1 MAQFNRRTFLKHTA
15 LSGGTWLAASAKSY
29 GLMARQKSVG
39 RPLGANERIR
49 IAIAGLRG
57 KGTDHIVQFAKLK
70 DQNVEI
76 ACLVD
81 PDSRLF
87 ESRLKLCEDH
97 GVARPQ
103 VLLQDIRYALDDRNL
118 DGISIVTPNHWH
130 SLMTIWA
137 CQAGKDVLVEKP
149 LSHNI
154 HEGRIAVEVARKYQR
169 IVQHGTQRRGEPLFA
184 KMIAI
189 IHSGQLG
196 KLLIS
201 RGLCYKTSRSGL
213 STRGDIGY
221 APHVSPPRELDFD
234 IWLGPASRQPYHDNL
249 VHYRWHWFW
258 DFGGGDITNQG
269 VHEMDIARWAIRNAT
284 LPDSVISFGG
294 RLGRPDQGETAR
306 TQVAIMNFG
315 ATKLIFEVRGRE
327 SKPMLDVQV
336 GNIFH
341 LEAGTVAM
349 GNRDKEIRFYPT
361 GSNEPAP
368 LPEVEYALGP
378 GRDKHENW
386 IMAMRSRRVSDLNAD
401 ILEGHY
407 SAALCH
413 LANISYRLGGKVPF
427 QPIPEELAT
436 DPDAVEVF
444 ERTKKHLAD
453 HGIDIE
459 KGGLTLGRTLCID
472 KMAERILDDP
482 QANDLC
488 SRHYR
493 KPYVVPDGV

>member
-1 MAQFNRRTFLKHTA
+1 MARVNRRVFLGHA
-15 LSGGTWLAASAKSY
+15 VMSGGALLAASGESF
-29 GLMARQKSVG
+29 GLTARQQSIG

-57 KGTDHIVQFAKLK
+57 KGTDHIVQFSKLK

-87 ESRLKLCEDH
+87 ESRAKLCEDQ
-97 GVARPQ
+97 GLARPR
-103 VLLQDIRYALDDRNL
+103 VLLQDIRHALDDRNL

-154 HEGRIAVEVARKYQR
+154 HEGRMAVEVARKYQR
-169 IVQHGTQRRGEPLFA
+169 IVQHGTQRRGESLFA
-184 KMIAI
+184 KLIAL
-189 IHSGQLG
+189 IHSGKLG
-196 KLLIS
+196 QLLIS
-201 RGLCYKTSRSGL
+201 RGLCYKASDSGL
-213 STRGDIGY
+213 ATRGNIGY
-221 APHVSPPRELDFD
+221 APHVPPPRELDFD
-234 IWLGPASRQPYHDNL
+234 IWLGPAPQQAYHDNL

-258 DFGGGDITNQG
+258 DFGGGDISNQG

-294 RLGRPDQGETAR
+294 RLGPPDQGETAR

-315 ATKLIFEVRGRE
+315 ATKLIFEVRGRK
-327 SKPMLDVQV
+327 SQPLHDVQV

-341 LEAGTVAM
+341 LEAGTVVM

-361 GSNEPAP
+361 GSKDPAP
-368 LPEVEYALGP
+368 LPEVEYAVGP

-386 IMAMRSRRVSDLNAD
+386 IMAMRSRRMSDLNAD

-407 SAALCH
+407 SASLCH

-427 QPIPEELAT
+427 QPITEELAN

-444 ERTKKHLAD
+444 ERTKQHLAD

-459 KGGLTLGRTLCID
+459 KGGYTLGRKLRID
-472 KMAERILDDP
+472 KMTERIIDDP
-482 QANDLC
+482 QANDLRT
-488 SRHYR
+488 RHYR
-493 KPYVVPDGV
+493 RPYVVPDQV